1 MNDEPNCD
9 YFPSLE
15 TDRLKLRPLA
25 IEDAD
30 FIFRLLTDPKVTRYT
45 MDEPILD
52 CAQARD
58 LIQFY
63 LGPKG
68 KTENRWGIIHKEDG
82 RLIGTCG
89 FHRWAQQHYRAE
101 IGCDLDPDY
110 WGRGYMTEAL
120 RAAIRNGFERM
131 KLNRIEAIV
140 YIKNDSAIR
149 LLEKL
154 GFKREG
160 TLRDYYHLNGTF
172 YDQYLFSLL
181 REKSSS

>member
-1 MNDEPNCD
+1 MRNEPDCD

-15 TDRLKLRPLA
+15 TERLKLRPLA

-30 FIFRLLTDPKVTRYT
+30 YIFRLLTDPKVTRYT
-45 MDEPILD
+45 MDGPLLD
-52 CAQARD
+52 NTQARD
-58 LIQFY
+58 LIEFY

-68 KTENRWGIIHKEDG
+68 KTENRWGIIHKKDD

-110 WGRGYMTEAL
+110 WGWGYMTEAL
-120 RAAIRNGFERM
+120 RAAVQNGFERM

-140 YIKNDSAIR
+140 DVKNDSAIR

-154 GFKREG
+154 DFQREG
-160 TLRDYYHLNGTF
+160 TLRDYCHLNATF

-181 REKSSS
+181 REEGR